1 MRICVSFIYSMEVA
15 IALYFLPDSCASHA
29 TWRDSDQG

>member
-29 TWRDSDQG
+29 YLKK